1 MKLKSLL
8 FVFMNLLLAGTLI
21 AQEDVVVIPGG
32 MENAGLLEATING
45 DTTATGDRVNPN
57 RIYELNANSFYIQ
70 HGPIIV
76 TNPDGVLTIRGAQ
89 GGAKPVII
97 KVPLNE
103 VAIGTSEINSSLN
116 FFNIQY
122 HNMETSSALPWVTF
136 NISGDNHHIWV
147 EDCLLENCMG
157 IIFNGGNIGV
167 GAKITLRNNYWRDLN
182 DFSQWWGAR
191 AAECKQAID
200 SLVIEN
206 NTFTGGGL
214 TFLSQESLC
223 DVAVINHNTFINNH
237 KYPFLNQYWRELYFT
252 NNLWV
257 NVNMVGEDMEN
268 VATGG
273 QDPDALMHGIFGVD
287 TIEVGINIQE
297 RFMNGDVLAD
307 AVDEISDY
315 IIYCA
320 DNVLTYSP
328 TLDNYYNG
336 TVDGI
341 WDDAPASYLTWGGVE
356 GPFRVVNVPGIW
368 ENSRTA
374 ALVADHENIK
384 EENNS
389 IYTIALADLG
399 LATDPL
405 PQAAADVFIP
415 WNQSQWGVPGIVSP
429 TDFTPYYFG
438 DHNPN
443 TVPGVETENSASS
456 GITKISD
463 MVEDFSYTMD
473 LTSVSDGLRIGA
485 LHWNDEAFDSK
496 ASLASVKNAYS
507 GLPPTSVKPIKG
519 ENLVVYPNPA
529 KDVIKVKGAN
539 NVDITIINVD
549 GRIVRS
555 VKNVS
560 SVNISDLSRGLYTVT
575 IKDGNNI
582 STQKLL
588 ISE

>member
-1 MKLKSLL
+1 
-8 FVFMNLLLAGTLI
+8 
-21 AQEDVVVIPGG
+21 
-32 MENAGLLEATING
+32 
-45 DTTATGDRVNPN
+45 
-57 RIYELNANSFYIQ
+57 
-70 HGPIIV
+70 
-76 TNPDGVLTIRGAQ
+76 
-89 GGAKPVII
+89 
-97 KVPLNE
+97 
-103 VAIGTSEINSSLN
+103 
-116 FFNIQY
+116 
-122 HNMETSSALPWVTF
+122 
-136 NISGDNHHIWV
+136 
-147 EDCLLENCMG
+147 
-157 IIFNGGNIGV
+157 
-167 GAKITLRNNYWRDLN
+167 
-182 DFSQWWGAR
+182 
-191 AAECKQAID
+191 
-200 SLVIEN
+200 
-206 NTFTGGGL
+206 
-214 TFLSQESLC
+214 
-223 DVAVINHNTFINNH
+223 
-237 KYPFLNQYWRELYFT
+237 
-252 NNLWV
+252 
-257 NVNMVGEDMEN
+257 
-268 VATGG
+268 
-273 QDPDALMHGIFGVD
+273 
-287 TIEVGINIQE
+287 
-297 RFMNGDVLAD
+297 MNGDVLAD